1 MAIHPILR
9 FPDSLLSREAKT
21 VEEFDAALR
30 ALADDLLDTMR
41 AAPGI
46 GITAPHIGILQR
58 LTVIEL
64 DRESGVRI
72 FVNPEIVSHSTNMV
86 KHAEGS
92 VSMPGIS
99 EDVERPGMV
108 RVRYQTLDGTPVEE
122 DADGLMAVCLQH
134 EIDQLDGI
142 FLIQRLSRLKR
153 ERAVKKFEK
162 PQASWRETDLASAVH
177 RGDRADCSIS
187 IEPELFVP
195 GPNV

>member
-1 MAIHPILR
+1 MAIRPILR
-9 FPDSLLSREAKT
+9 FPDPLLSQEAKI
-21 VEEFDAALR
+21 VDHFDDSLR

-72 FVNPEIVSHSTNMV
+72 FVNPEIVSRSNDMV

-99 EDVERPGMV
+99 EDVERPAAV
-108 RVRYQTLDGTPVEE
+108 RVRYQTLDGAIVEE
-122 DADGLMAVCLQH
+122 DADGLMAICLQH

-142 FLIQRLSRLKR
+142 FWTQRLSRLKR
-153 ERAVKKFEK
+153 ERAVKRFEK
-162 PQASWRETDLASAVH
+162 AARELA
-177 RGDRADCSIS
+177 R
-187 IEPELFVP
+187 
-195 GPNV
+195 N